1 MEKENTLLQ
10 DGQKRL
16 FTDYLNASNISQEL
30 LDEIKGAIGRHNQS
44 SMALINV
51 EDQSVIYL
59 SGNEL
64 SNVNTIDA
72 NTSVDVISYSDWR
85 KSILESILYDYDRNR
100 FDRSTTLERLHHN
113 IIEHQRYSFVA
124 HSKDNEGRVSV
135 LKYDFVVLDREA
147 KFIFIAQQEITQSLE
162 HDVLT
167 GGLNRAGLI
176 RELQHKLDAISSI
189 GPCSMLYF
197 NIQNF
202 RMINELH
209 GEEVGDK
216 VLQFMYTSIVYSD
229 LNPIS
234 YARISSD
241 NFVCL
246 VLDEK
251 LNTDVISSL
260 CHLEYVDDQYKIPF
274 RSICGIYHVAEK
286 EETPVNA
293 FNRAK
298 LAISYIKDCYRQ
310 PWMVFEPSMQKS
322 YFSDNEILKQLDT
335 AIANK
340 EFVPFFQPIV
350 NTQTGRIEMAEALVR
365 WMSPTKGMIPP
376 GVFIPVLERHGGLS
390 RIDMVMEEHVFEM
403 QKKRYQEG
411 LPLVPIDINLS
422 WVDFADN
429 QLLDQL
435 YRHIKDDSLPTD
447 MMRYEIT
454 ETALADIAENRY
466 DVLDFFKIQHVKLL
480 IDDFGQAY
488 SFGTMKDVDFTI
500 IKIDKS
506 MIDQIGSSRKV
517 NLLIETM
524 INMFHKMHA
533 KVVAE
538 GVETGMQVEYLKQVG
553 CDYIQGFH
561 FFRPMDENAFVEL
574 LAHNE
579 ETHTAVL
586 AESGAKVVKA
596 ENQKSVD
603 PIKDKTID
611 RITNKVKQ
619 KKSFFQRFKF
629 SDFKSTLLIVATVSL
644 LAATIYFTTYQL
656 VYNLVTETCDELTS
670 RDIDKIKLNVDL
682 ELNSAQEALQTF
694 STTVFKNGLDI
705 PKSEEEI
712 YLQMERFLANTPFLS
727 GIVAGFED
735 SVFPEY
741 ADQLGFGPLVRKQ
754 DDELVRYQVGEIRDF
769 RHTKEWYSEA
779 FEQKQARWS
788 SPFFSEEGDIII
800 DYCIPLFDAQGEVIG
815 VVACDLSISHL
826 HQVTENIKP
835 YPTSNVMIMQKDLT
849 FVIHPEKGYPMHKTL
864 PVYLKE
870 RGIPQVD
877 SLLMRDLVDGRKG
890 KMIHGQMGENV
901 FLYYDVIEKADYRLL
916 IESQSADVYAS
927 LNDMAGTL
935 KLLGF
940 TGLFLLIVVL
950 GFMIYDNKKRER
962 RDVERNMQILRH
974 SAETDGLTGIFNR
987 TAGEKLISGI
997 IESGQPGVLAILD
1010 CDKFKLVND
1019 NYGHATGDQLLRLLA
1034 ETIKTSFADDIVLRL
1049 GGDEFAVFCSD
1060 NTPAQFE
1067 LKVQNFFVEVKELR
1081 IDGMGDYSPSVS
1093 MGAAVYHG
1101 EEDIAFDRLY
1111 TKADRLLYESKR
1123 TEGCALTIS
1132 EH

>member
-1 MEKENTLLQ
+1 
-10 DGQKRL
+10 
-16 FTDYLNASNISQEL
+16 
-30 LDEIKGAIGRHNQS
+30 
-44 SMALINV
+44 MALINV

-147 KFIFIAQQEITQSLE
+147 KFIFVAQQEITQSLE

-596 ENQKSVD
+596 EKQKSVD
-603 PIKDKTID
+603 PIKVKTID

-779 FEQKQARWS
+779 FERKQARWS

-815 VVACDLSISHL
+815 VVACELSISHL

-877 SLLMRDLVDGRKG
+877 SLLVKDLVDGRKG

-916 IESQSADVYAS
+916 SESKSADVYAS

-935 KLLGF
+935 KLLGS

-997 IESGQPGVLAILD
+997 IESGQPGILAILD

-1067 LKVQNFFVEVKELR
+1067 LKVQNFFIEVKELR